1 MPKRFEVRHKNM
13 LSTRHN
19 IPHCSSGRRKIMKP
33 SSNFKSDKTVRW
45 KTIVCI
51 ILFILFLPAFSSSIE
66 DDRFSP
72 FIETY
77 PNGRI
82 DWENGF
88 IYGVG
93 KGYLHLNNDSEA
105 SALRAARVIA
115 SGNILK
121 IAAGIR
127 LDDRRTLETLGKDRV
142 VIELKALVRYKVH
155 KTEFIKDGKQPY
167 YEVTLR
173 APLTGIEGLTSMLI
187 TRLKTVP
194 LDWMNLP
201 KPSGEAVT
209 EDGEKPWL
217 VLDARDLPKEGRVKP
232 AVFPR
237 ILSETGEVV
246 YEPGMTDESALI
258 QRGMARYVVSDE
270 PKEGL
275 ISQRESVEHI
285 LERAGFVITTGE
297 AVAGEIE
304 KRAKRKNYIV
314 KDVRQA
320 QGLMNTNLLISAT
333 DTQEL
338 KSEDASSR
346 ILKQCRVIVIVSS
359 PIGGIEGKIQWFLA
373 KTPDDIR

>member
-1 MPKRFEVRHKNM
+1 MN
-13 LSTRHN
+13 LY
-19 IPHCSSGRRKIMKP
+19 G
-33 SSNFKSDKTVRW
+33 
-45 KTIVCI
+45 I
-51 ILFILFLPAFSSSIE
+51 I
-66 DDRFSP
+66 
-72 FIETY
+72 
-77 PNGRI
+77 
-82 DWENGF
+82 
-88 IYGVG
+88 
-93 KGYLHLNNDSEA
+93 
-105 SALRAARVIA
+105 
-115 SGNILK
+115 
-121 IAAGIR
+121 
-127 LDDRRTLETLGKDRV
+127 
-142 VIELKALVRYKVH
+142 
-155 KTEFIKDGKQPY
+155 TEFIKDGKQPY

>member
-1 MPKRFEVRHKNM
+1 MSDRIFRFK
-13 LSTRHN
+13 LIAFLT
-19 IPHCSSGRRKIMKP
+19 
-33 SSNFKSDKTVRW
+33 
-45 KTIVCI
+45 
-51 ILFILFLPAFSSSIE
+51 LFILFLPAFSSSIE
-66 DDRFSP
+66 DDRFFP

-77 PNGRI
+77 TNGRI
-82 DWENGF
+82 DWESGF

-93 KGYLHLNNDSEA
+93 RGYLHLNNDSDA
-105 SALRAARVIA
+105 NARRAAHVIA

-121 IAAGIR
+121 IAAGVR
-127 LDDRRTLETLGKDRV
+127 LDDQRTLETLGKDRV

-155 KTEFIKDGKQPY
+155 KTEFIKDDKQPY
-167 YEVTLR
+167 YEVTLL
-173 APLTGIEGLTSMLI
+173 APLTGVEGLTSMLI

-209 EDGEKPWL
+209 YDEEKPWL

-237 ILSETGEVV
+237 IVSETGEVV

-258 QRGMARYVVSDE
+258 QRGMARYVVSEE

-275 ISQRESVEHI
+275 VSQKDSVEQI
-285 LERAGFVITTGE
+285 LEKAGFIISTVE
-297 AVAGEIE
+297 AVAGEPE

-320 QGLMNTNLLISAT
+320 QGLMNTNLLISAA
-333 DTQEL
+333 DTHDL
-338 KSEDASSR
+338 KSEDASSS

-359 PIGGIEGKIQWFLA
+359 PIGGIEGKIPKFLA
-373 KTPDDIR
+373 KISDVIR

>member
-1 MPKRFEVRHKNM
+1 
-13 LSTRHN
+13 
-19 IPHCSSGRRKIMKP
+19 MKP
-33 SSNFKSDKTVRW
+33 DSNLISYKAFRW
-45 KTIVCI
+45 KTIASI
-51 ILFILFLPAFSSSIE
+51 ILFVLFLPAFSSSIQDE
-66 DDRFSP
+66 RFSS

-82 DWENGF
+82 DWEKGF

-93 KGYLHLNNDSEA
+93 RGYLHLNNDSET
-105 SALRAARVIA
+105 SALRAAQVIA

-127 LDDRRTLETLGKDRV
+127 IDDRRTLETLGKDRV
-142 VIELKALVRYKVH
+142 IIELKALVRYKVH
-155 KTEFIKDGKQPY
+155 KKEFIKDVKQPY
-167 YEVTLR
+167 YEVTLL
-173 APLTGIEGLTSMLI
+173 APLTGVEGLTSMLI

-201 KPSGEAVT
+201 KSSLGADM
-209 EDGEKPWL
+209 EDEDKPWL

-232 AVFPR
+232 AVFPK
-237 ILSETGEVV
+237 ILSETGEIV
-246 YEPGMTDESALI
+246 YESGTTDESALI

-275 ISQRESVEHI
+275 MSKRESVEHI
-285 LERAGFVITTGE
+285 LERAGFMITTGE
-297 AVAGEIE
+297 AVAGEPE

-314 KDVRQA
+314 KDVTQS
-320 QGLMNTNLLISAT
+320 QGLMNTNLLISAS
-333 DTQEL
+333 DVHEI

-359 PIGGIEGKIQWFLA
+359 PIGGIEGNIPRFLA
-373 KTPDDIR
+373 KNTR